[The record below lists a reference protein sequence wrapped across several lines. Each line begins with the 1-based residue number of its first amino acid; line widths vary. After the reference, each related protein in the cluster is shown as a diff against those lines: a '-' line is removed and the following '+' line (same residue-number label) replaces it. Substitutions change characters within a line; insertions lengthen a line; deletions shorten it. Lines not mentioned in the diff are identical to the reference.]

1 MKRRS
6 LPAALAALAIVA
18 IPAVAAADYSAANAT
33 WRAYGGDGASASILV
48 VNKDEADNPEAHY
61 VFFMSCTAVEQ
72 WMMNVSDIDAKV
84 LGTTISD
91 GGQPSFGLV
100 LDGKADVDAGGGYFP
115 DIIFN
120 QLDGVWEYSTNWDL
134 GLLDSL
140 LAAKQ
145 IGVKGTGIDRALPT
159 DGMDAALAKFKTDCE
174 ALRGTTDEGESDEP
188 VIDVPE
194 DEQPQDVPE
203 EERDETLPR
212 DVPKG

>member
-1 MKRRS
+1 MKRR
-6 LPAALAALAIVA
+6 LWRAALCALPIVA
-18 IPAVAAADYSAANAT
+18 APAIADADYSVANAT

-61 VFFMSCTAVEQ
+61 VFFMSCTAVEP
-72 WMMNVSDIDAKV
+72 WMMNASDIDAKV
-84 LGTTISD
+84 LGTTIAD

-100 LDGKADVDAGGGYFP
+100 IDGKADVDSGGGYFP

-134 GLLDSL
+134 GLLETL
-140 LAAKQ
+140 LAAKE
-145 IGVKGTGIDRALPT
+145 IGVKGTGINRKLPT

-174 ALRGTTDEGESDEP
+174 ALRGTTDEGESEEP
-188 VIDVPE
+188 EIDVPQ
-194 DEQPQDVPE
+194 DEQPEDQL
-203 EERDETLPR
+203 DEQLPR